1 MPDSSKAI
9 KRKRLKLNINS
20 LPKRQREI
28 LEIVNENGFSPIESL
43 AQQFEVTP
51 QTIRRDINKLC
62 EYQLLQRFHGGAGR
76 SSSVENLDYNNRRNI
91 LYQEKKSIAKM
102 AAQRIP
108 DRASLFINL
117 GTTTEEVAKVL
128 TGHKGLK
135 VITNNLNVAMILSSS
150 NSDSEIMVA
159 GGMVRQRDNGIT
171 GEATV
176 EFIKQFKVDYGIIGV
191 SGIDEDG
198 TLLDYDYH
206 EVRIARE
213 IIRNSRNVF
222 LVTDHTKFNRNAMV
236 RIADI
241 SEIDAIFTDKK
252 PSSSFCDIMKIKE
265 VELYVAESG
274 QANSSS
280 DENLTDDDI

>member
-1 MPDSSKAI
+1 MSDSQKAK
-9 KRKRLKLNINS
+9 KRKRLKLNLNS

-28 LEIVNENGFSPIESL
+28 LDIVNEQGFAPIESL

-51 QTIRRDINKLC
+51 QTIRRDINRLC

-76 SSSVENLDYNNRRNI
+76 SSSVENVDYNNRRNI
-91 LYQEKKSIAKM
+91 LSQEKSLIGEM
-102 AAQRIP
+102 AAKHIP

-117 GTTTEEVAKVL
+117 GTTTEEVAKAL
-128 TGHKGLK
+128 SGHKGLK
-135 VITNNLNVAMILSSS
+135 VITNNLNVAMIMS
-150 NSDSEIMVA
+150 NHNADCEVIIA
-159 GGMVRQRDNGIT
+159 GGMVRQRDKGIT

-191 SGIDEDG
+191 SGIDDDG

-213 IIRNSRNVF
+213 IINNARNVF

-236 RIADI
+236 RIADLA
-241 SEIDAIFTDKK
+241 EIDAIFTDKK
-252 PSSSFCDIMKIKE
+252 PSPPFRDIMKTKE
-265 VELYVAESG
+265 VELYVCDPVHKGE
-274 QANSSS
+274 
-280 DENLTDDDI
+280 

>member
-1 MPDSSKAI
+1 MPDTLKTK
-9 KRKRLKLNINS
+9 KRKNLKFNLNS
-20 LPKRQREI
+20 LSKRQREI
-28 LEIVNENGFSPIESL
+28 LDIVSDQGFAPIESL

-62 EYQLLQRFHGGAGR
+62 EHQLLQRFHGGAGR
-76 SSSVENLDYNNRRNI
+76 SSSVENVDYNDRRNI
-91 LYQEKKSIAKM
+91 LYQEKRLIAEMVAKH
-102 AAQRIP
+102 IP

-117 GTTTEEVAKVL
+117 GTTTEEVAKTL
-128 TGHKGLK
+128 SGHKGLK
-135 VITNNLNVAMILSSS
+135 VITNNLNVALIMS
-150 NSDSEIMVA
+150 NNDCEVIVA
-159 GGMVRQRDNGIT
+159 GGMVRQRDKGIT

-206 EVRIARE
+206 EVRVARE
-213 IIRNSRNVF
+213 IINNARNIF

-236 RIADI
+236 RIADL

-252 PSSSFCDIMKIKE
+252 PSMAFQDLMKSKE
-265 VELYVAESG
+265 VALYVTEPG
-274 QANSSS
+274 QRN
-280 DENLTDDDI
+280 E

>member
-1 MPDSSKAI
+1 MVDSLKAI
-9 KRKRLKLNINS
+9 KRKRLKLNLNT

-28 LEIVNENGFSPIESL
+28 LDIVNEQGFASIEAL

-76 SSSVENLDYNNRRNI
+76 SSSVENLDYDNRRNI
-91 LYQEKKSIAKM
+91 LYEEKKSIAKM
-102 AAQRIP
+102 AAEHIP

-128 TGHKGLK
+128 VGHKGLK
-135 VITNNLNVAMILSSS
+135 VITNNLNVAMIMS
-150 NSDSEIMVA
+150 NSETDCEVIVA

-171 GEATV
+171 GDATV

-206 EVRIARE
+206 EVRISRE
-213 IIRNSRNVF
+213 IINNSRNTF

-241 SEIDAIFTDKK
+241 AEIDAIFTDKR
-252 PSSSFCDIMKIKE
+252 PSTSFCDIMKTKE
-265 VELYVAESG
+265 VELYVADPEKSV
-274 QANSSS
+274 
-280 DENLTDDDI
+280 E